1 MQLSRATPDDSAAD
15 PERNSYH
22 NAVTA
27 STLTS
32 SDPRER
38 FAAEADRILHLAA
51 EVARS
56 LVGAHQAAIAFIVDG
71 NWTTARKYFSLSQK
85 YAAWAD
91 YQTPALGVG
100 IHALILTTNQPMRL
114 TEAELEAHPA
124 WQAFGTEAGKHP
136 PMRGWL
142 AVPLVGADGRNYGL
156 LQLSDKAEGEFSARD
171 EAVVTQLAELTA
183 LALDALAQLTA

>member
-1 MQLSRATPDDSAAD
+1 MPLPHATPNDPLAD
-15 PERNSYH
+15 LERNSYH

-27 STLTS
+27 STPAP
-32 SDPRER
+32 SDRDTR
-38 FAAEADRILHLAA
+38 FAVEADRILQLAA

-71 NWTTARKYFSLSQK
+71 DWTTARKYFSLSQK

-91 YQTPALGVG
+91 YRTPAVGVG
-100 IHALILTTNQPMRL
+100 IHALILTTNQPLRL
-114 TEAELEAHPA
+114 TSAELEAHPA

-156 LQLSDKAEGEFSARD
+156 LQLSDKYEGDFSTRD
-171 EAVVTQLAELTA
+171 EAMALQLAELAA
-183 LALDALAQLTA
+183 LALDALAQLHA

>member
-15 PERNSYH
+15 PESNSYH
-22 NAVTA
+22 NVVTA
-27 STLTS
+27 STPTP
-32 SDPRER
+32 SDPEER

-51 EVARS
+51 EIARS

-71 NWTTARKYFSLSQK
+71 DWTTARKYFSLSQK

-91 YQTPALGVG
+91 YRTPAVGVG
-100 IHALILTTNQPMRL
+100 IHALILTTNQPLRL

-171 EAVVTQLAELTA
+171 EAVVMQLAELTA
-183 LALDALAQLTA
+183 LALDALAQLHL